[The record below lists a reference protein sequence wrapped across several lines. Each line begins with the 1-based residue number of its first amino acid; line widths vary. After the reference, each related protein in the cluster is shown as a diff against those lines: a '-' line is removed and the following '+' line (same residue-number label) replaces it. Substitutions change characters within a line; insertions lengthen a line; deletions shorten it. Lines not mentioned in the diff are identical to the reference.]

1 MGEEWKLNIS
11 ENKTAFINVMED
23 FKKEIEDTLN
33 RNIYSS
39 DIDELRLGYEGKFSK
54 ERFKEYL
61 VNKTALHI
69 VFKYIF
75 IRMMSEGER
84 LVNPKLNDEGIFKW
98 KEMTKNYRGDYF
110 MLFKIAGED
119 LRRIEKTR
127 DFFEPSIYDK
137 YLDKLE
143 FRIFNRIN
151 DNFIEKLKVYDFR
164 TLDPNTAV
172 SLFDSLYP
180 SEDRE
185 KLQDFLDESRITTYL
200 MTSLGLM

>member
-11 ENKTAFINVMED
+11 ENKTEFINIMED

-33 RNIYSS
+33 RSIYSS
-39 DIDELRLGYEGKFSK
+39 DIDELRPGYEGKFSK

-61 VNKTALHI
+61 VKKNALHI

-84 LVNPKLNDEGIFKW
+84 LVNPKLNEEGITNW
-98 KEMTKNYRGDYF
+98 KEMTKNYRGDYL
-110 MLFKIAGED
+110 MLFKIASED

-127 DFFEPSIYDK
+127 DFFEPSLYDK

-143 FRIFNRIN
+143 FSIFNKSN

-185 KLQDFLDESRITTYL
+185 KLQGFLDESYITTYL
-200 MTSLGLM
+200 VTSLGLM